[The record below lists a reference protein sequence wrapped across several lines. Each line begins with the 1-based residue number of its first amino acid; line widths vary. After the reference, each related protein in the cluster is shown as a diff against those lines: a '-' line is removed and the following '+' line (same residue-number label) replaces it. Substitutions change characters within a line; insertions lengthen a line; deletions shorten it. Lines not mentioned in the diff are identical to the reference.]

1 MRRVRAGERVDA
13 GAQRGNSAAPCMFCE
28 ESVQANE
35 SCSDTTGRGESALE
49 ASGLLRTVQ

>member
-1 MRRVRAGERVDA
+1 MRRVRTGERVDA
-13 GAQRGNSAAPCMFCE
+13 GAQRGNSAAPCIFCE
-28 ESVQANE
+28 EPVQANE